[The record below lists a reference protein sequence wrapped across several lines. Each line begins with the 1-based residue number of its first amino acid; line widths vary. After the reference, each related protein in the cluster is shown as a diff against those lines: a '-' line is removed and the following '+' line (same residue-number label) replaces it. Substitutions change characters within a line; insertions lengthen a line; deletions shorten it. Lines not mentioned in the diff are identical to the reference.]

1 MPVGTNYR
9 TSTMKNS
16 FSLSSLQ
23 GTDVTTPEREIKS
36 RQFNS
41 LTKKRVKSPNVRK
54 SWGSTTSSDQRDDFW
69 MSLQENYNYI
79 MDNNL
84 IDKCQEVKSDI
95 AIERKERERT
105 LDDFIVEYSKLYS
118 LIDSVQEMIYGKEES
133 ITDKAIRLQCQSL
146 VLEHSPLMNLLNDRA
161 SQLVQSHPEVQDE
174 VTWRLGHLNSKWDTI
189 SSILGATECG
199 LCEQDTCLDLDH
211 EIRCLRKWIKTM
223 EQALQPLDLKTKYSK
238 TEIEAKA
245 LELKVL
251 HRDIENHGK
260 IVGSVVKLCKKSDAS
275 CNRANVRRIA
285 NGLERRWHLLFL
297 SSLEWQCYLETL
309 TGLENKNH
317 TYSSDSDSDFSFE
330 PVNKHPRLSS
340 REYLHPNK
348 DPRDKNAVEFDTNED
363 KATEGVM
370 NTNANI
376 LPKAGQ
382 QNGFDSVDGKL
393 KHNESADHFTHSNRK
408 GPNLATYYFK
418 HPDTDSDMD
427 KVEKVSM
434 VQESAQETS
443 EDDEWIYNKT
453 EEKELDS
460 TDTNDN
466 MDIPKKISEETIKR
480 LVQKAEELVSPDQ
493 TKKLG
498 RLQALNK
505 MSRVKQWLVNK
516 RPEDSCDA
524 SGEDEERESQISE
537 DFDESTATYKNNYD
551 NDSHN
556 TSFTELNSTETT
568 PKVMLR
574 QRKYNG
580 NRPWSVS
587 CILQLE
593 PKNGIDEFSHSTS
606 ESALHNITPKKIED
620 FNQTSSSQT
629 VAGNNSTSSTI
640 EDSNTILPEEKT
652 SPNRRRRLKMK
663 RKCSHKYQCSKSDER
678 CLNSRLFKSSSYSGC
693 SNAMNNN
700 SERQTSSDPPSMSLH
715 SFGKYDTTT
724 SGAETDDSFNK
735 RLPSFKV
742 GLKTNYLTS
751 DVRDSSPG
759 KSSLNT
765 AEEQSSSLS
774 EQAWDSY
781 QEKYLSEAYSE
792 AHDSDAARRLLEFGE
807 DYRNFIDS
815 QSDWSTNPDFSPTL
829 RRRTLPLIS
838 YNVEPCDTD
847 SDTESLRKFIN
858 SSRDQLNYT
867 KEIHQQQV
875 QLGLGQ
881 YLESNEISDML
892 STCERHID
900 LLKHIDRSGDCV
912 SRDDKKAATELLDLW
927 IELKQSVMIMQDYR
941 NLQKEILQ
949 LKHSLGSI
957 VVPDDGSILDLDDLE
972 KEVVKYEKLL
982 ADIQDKKKK
991 LFELNLSVHHFV
1003 VEHKEYNA
1011 SSLKNDISHLYSLWE
1026 NLHQKTS
1033 DRLSQLQPLLETWK
1047 TLESRLDQLH
1057 GDLRSDEKTLRLLDS
1072 ALRGG
1077 TLSEQTAVY
1086 VRDVAK
1092 LLSET
1097 NVVKGCTIPEL
1108 FTEGSWS
1115 DSGIS
1120 DEGSEHDVGE
1130 RERRLAAIRR
1140 LVRQLEVVLSP
1151 DSDARVHMAS
1161 RLSSAEEE
1169 LKELQKQCRS
1179 LIVRSAVCPLPNV
1192 AGHSEDK
1199 HAGEVNSAKGKD
1211 GGGDPDDDDAGKASW
1226 FKRAVRASVPFQ
1238 LVLVTIL
1245 CIAWL
1250 LEPQCCDNMNNYAWS
1265 LSPKLRYINGPPP
1278 I

>member
-1 MPVGTNYR
+1 MPVGTSCRN
-9 TSTMKNS
+9 STMKNS

-23 GTDVTTPEREIKS
+23 APDAATREREIKS

-54 SWGSTTSSDQRDDFW
+54 SWGSTTSSEQRDDFW

-79 MDNNL
+79 MDNHL
-84 IDKCQEVKSDI
+84 IDKCQEVKTDI
-95 AIERKERERT
+95 ALDRKEREST

-146 VLEHSPLMNLLNDRA
+146 VLEHSPLMNLLNERA

-189 SSILGATECG
+189 SSILGASECG
-199 LCEQDTCLDLDH
+199 HCEQESCLDLDH
-211 EIRCLRKWIKTM
+211 EIKCLRKWIKTM

-309 TGLENKNH
+309 TGLEHNKNQS
-317 TYSSDSDSDFSFE
+317 YSSDSDSDFSFE

-348 DPRDKNAVEFDTNED
+348 DPRDKNVVKFNANVNKTPEE
-363 KATEGVM
+363 AM
-370 NTNANI
+370 NTNAND
-376 LPKAGQ
+376 LPNGVQ
-382 QNGFDSVDGKL
+382 QNGLDALDGRVKTS
-393 KHNESADHFTHSNRK
+393 ETDDHFTHSNRK

-427 KVEKVSM
+427 KVEKASM
-434 VQESAQETS
+434 AQESAQETS
-443 EDDEWIYNKT
+443 EDDEWVYNKN

-460 TDTNDN
+460 TDTNEN
-466 MDIPKKISEETIKR
+466 LVETPKKISEETIKR

-498 RLQALNK
+498 RLQAFNK

-524 SGEDEERESQISE
+524 SGEDEEKESQISE
-537 DFDESTATYKNNYD
+537 DFDQSTATCKGNLDY
-551 NDSHN
+551 DSHN
-556 TSFTELNSTETT
+556 TSFTELNSSEST
-568 PKVMLR
+568 PKVTMR

-593 PKNGIDEFSHSTS
+593 PKNGMDEFSHSTS

-663 RKCSHKYQCSKSDER
+663 RKCTHKYQCSRSDGR
-678 CLNSRLFKSSSYSGC
+678 CLNNRLFKSSSYSGC
-693 SNAMNNN
+693 SNAMNGN

-724 SGAETDDSFNK
+724 SGAETDDSINK
-735 RLPSFKV
+735 RLPTFKV

-751 DVRDSSPG
+751 DIRDSSPG

-838 YNVEPCDTD
+838 HNAEQCDTD

-881 YLESNEISDML
+881 YLESNEISEML
-892 STCERHID
+892 ATCERHID
-900 LLKHIDRSGDCV
+900 LLKHIDRSGDFV

-927 IELKQSVMIMQDYR
+927 IDLKQSVLIMQEYR
-941 NLQKEILQ
+941 NLQKDILL
-949 LKHSLGSI
+949 LKHSLSSI
-957 VVPDDGSILDLDDLE
+957 VVPEDDSILHLGYVDDLE
-972 KEVVKYEKLL
+972 KEVVKHEKLL
-982 ADIQDKKKK
+982 VEMQDKKKK

-1003 VEHKEYNA
+1003 VENKEYNA
-1011 SSLKNDISHLYSLWE
+1011 SSLKNDISYLYSLWE

-1072 ALRGG
+1072 ALKGG

-1097 NVVKGCTIPEL
+1097 NLVKKQKLFKKTIQEL
-1108 FTEGSWS
+1108 
-1115 DSGIS
+1115 
-1120 DEGSEHDVGE
+1120 
-1130 RERRLAAIRR
+1130 
-1140 LVRQLEVVLSP
+1140 
-1151 DSDARVHMAS
+1151 
-1161 RLSSAEEE
+1161 
-1169 LKELQKQCRS
+1169 
-1179 LIVRSAVCPLPNV
+1179 
-1192 AGHSEDK
+1192 
-1199 HAGEVNSAKGKD
+1199 
-1211 GGGDPDDDDAGKASW
+1211 
-1226 FKRAVRASVPFQ
+1226 
-1238 LVLVTIL
+1238 
-1245 CIAWL
+1245 
-1250 LEPQCCDNMNNYAWS
+1250 
-1265 LSPKLRYINGPPP
+1265 
-1278 I
+1278 